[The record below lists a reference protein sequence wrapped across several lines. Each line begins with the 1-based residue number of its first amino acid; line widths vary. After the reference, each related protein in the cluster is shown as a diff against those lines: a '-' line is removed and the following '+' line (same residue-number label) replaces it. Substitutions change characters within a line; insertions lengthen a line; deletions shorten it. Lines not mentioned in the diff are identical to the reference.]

1 MNIIA
6 ENKYTSLIVQVSEMD
21 KFIIKGQVL
30 VGDKYN
36 KVGYVSTWA
45 TNLFNISNEPKE
57 DKIVTDVIAKFKKRS
72 ELGIKKY
79 GTTLEENNTDD
90 FITHLEEELM
100 DALLYLQKL
109 KKYVDSKNFRTT
121 Q

>member
-36 KVGYVSTWA
+36 NVGYVSTWA

-100 DALLYLQKL
+100 DALLYLQKI
-109 KKYVDSKNFRTT
+109 KKYVDSKNT
-121 Q
+121 